1 MNFKDLEYFQR
12 LVREKNFTKVAKA
25 FQVSQPTITYAVKR
39 LEDELGT
46 ELVYRDQ
53 SHKQLMI
60 TQSGLVL
67 SRHISNI
74 LKELTIAVTEI
85 DRLKEETLD
94 FGLPPIIGNFYFP
107 KLSSYLFK
115 NNLMSH
121 IHLVDGGSRDLYD
134 LLRRGKIDLALLGT
148 TQPIRDGEL
157 TSELLVEKKFMIV
170 VSPQHPL
177 ATRKEISFAELKDE
191 PFVLLNEHYVH
202 PTDFKKMAQQAHFEP
217 QIIYQNSNLNILKG
231 MIREQIGIGFLAE
244 LAVSPEDKLVT
255 IPITDSPQPT
265 FMISLVQREQ
275 ILDSTIRAQLIELIR
290 EFSTND
296 INKKNEEIH

>member
-12 LVREKNFTKVAKA
+12 LVREKNFTKVANA
-25 FQVSQPTITYAVKR
+25 FHVSQPTITYAVKR
-39 LEDELGT
+39 LEEELGT

-53 SHKQLMI
+53 SHKQLII
-60 TQSGLVL
+60 TQSGLIL

-74 LKELTIAVTEI
+74 LKEVTIAVTEI

-121 IHLVDGGSRDLYD
+121 IHLVDGGSRDLYG
-134 LLRRGKIDLALLGT
+134 LLRRGKIDLVLLGS
-148 TQPIRDGEL
+148 TQPIRDDDL
-157 TSELLVEKKFMIV
+157 TSEILIEKKFMIV
-170 VSPQHPL
+170 VSPNHPL
-177 ATRKEISFAELKDE
+177 AQRKEVAFSELKDE

-202 PTDFKKMAQQAHFEP
+202 PTAFKKMAQQAHFDP

-244 LAVSPEDKLVT
+244 LAISPDDHLVM
-255 IPITDSPQPT
+255 IPITDQPQPS
-265 FMISLVQREQ
+265 FIISLVQREQ
-275 ILDSTIRAQLIELIR
+275 VLNSTLRGQLIDLIR
-290 EFSTND
+290 DFSHQNS
-296 INKKNEEIH
+296 E

>member
-12 LVREKNFTKVAKA
+12 LVREKSFTKVANA
-25 FQVSQPTITYAVKR
+25 FHVSQPTITYAVKR
-39 LEDELGT
+39 LEDELGA

-53 SHKQLMI
+53 SHKQLII
-60 TQSGLVL
+60 TQAGIVL

-74 LKELTIAVTEI
+74 LKEVAIAVTEI
-85 DRLKEETLD
+85 DRLKEDTLD

-115 NNLMSH
+115 NDLMSH
-121 IHLVDGGSRDLYD
+121 IHLVDGGSRDLYG
-134 LLRRGKIDLALLGT
+134 LLRRGKIDLALLGS
-148 TQPIRDGEL
+148 TQPIRDDDL
-157 TSELLVEKKFMIV
+157 TSEILIEKRFMIV
-170 VSPQHPL
+170 VSPNHPL
-177 ATRKEISFAELKDE
+177 AKRKDISFSELKDE

-202 PTDFKKMAQQAHFEP
+202 PTAFKKMAQQAHFEP

-244 LAVSPEDKLVT
+244 LAISPEDNLVM
-255 IPITDSPQPT
+255 IPITDQPQPT

-275 ILDSTIRAQLIELIR
+275 VLDSTLRGQLIELIR
-290 EFSTND
+290 GFSQQ
-296 INKKNEEIH
+296 KEQ

>member
-12 LVREKNFTKVAKA
+12 LVREKSFTKVANA
-25 FQVSQPTITYAVKR
+25 FHVSQPTITYAVKR
-39 LEDELGT
+39 LEDELGA

-53 SHKQLMI
+53 SHKQLII
-60 TQSGLVL
+60 TQSGLIL

-74 LKELTIAVTEI
+74 LKEITIAVTEI

-115 NNLMSH
+115 NNLMQH
-121 IHLVDGGSRDLYD
+121 IHLVDGGSRDLYG
-134 LLRRGKIDLALLGT
+134 LLRRGKIDLALLGS
-148 TQPIRDGEL
+148 TQPIRDDEL
-157 TSELLVEKKFMIV
+157 TSELLIEKRFMIA
-170 VSPQHPL
+170 VSPNHPL
-177 ATRKEISFAELKDE
+177 ANRKEVAFSELKDE

-202 PTDFKKMAQQAHFEP
+202 PTAFKKMAQQAHFEP

-244 LAVSPEDKLVT
+244 LAVSPDDHLVM
-255 IPITDSPQPT
+255 IPITDEPQPT

-275 ILDSTIRAQLIELIR
+275 ILDSTICGQLIDLIR
-290 EFSTND
+290 DFSQQR
-296 INKKNEEIH
+296 EQ

>member
-12 LVREKNFTKVAKA
+12 LVREKSFTKVANA
-25 FQVSQPTITYAVKR
+25 FHVSQPTITYAVKR
-39 LEDELGT
+39 LEDELGA

-53 SHKQLMI
+53 SHKQLII
-60 TQSGLVL
+60 TQSGLIL

-74 LKELTIAVTEI
+74 LKEITIAVTEI

-115 NNLMSH
+115 NNLMQH
-121 IHLVDGGSRDLYD
+121 IHLVDGGSRDLYG
-134 LLRRGKIDLALLGT
+134 LLRRGKIDLALLGS
-148 TQPIRDGEL
+148 TQPIRDDEL
-157 TSELLVEKKFMIV
+157 TSELLIEKRFMIA
-170 VSPQHPL
+170 VSPNHPL
-177 ATRKEISFAELKDE
+177 ANRKEVAFSELKDE

-202 PTDFKKMAQQAHFEP
+202 PTAFKKMAQQAHFEP

-244 LAVSPEDKLVT
+244 LAVSPDDHLVM
-255 IPITDSPQPT
+255 IPITDEPQPT

-275 ILDSTIRAQLIELIR
+275 ILDSTIRGQLIDLIR
-290 EFSTND
+290 DFSQQR
-296 INKKNEEIH
+296 EQ

>member
-12 LVREKNFTKVAKA
+12 LVREKSFTKVANA
-25 FQVSQPTITYAVKR
+25 FHVSQPTITYAVKR
-39 LEDELGT
+39 LEDELGA

-53 SHKQLMI
+53 SHKQLII
-60 TQSGLVL
+60 TQSGLIL

-74 LKELTIAVTEI
+74 LKEITIAVTEI

-115 NNLMSH
+115 NNLMQH
-121 IHLVDGGSRDLYD
+121 IHLVDGGSRDLYG
-134 LLRRGKIDLALLGT
+134 LLRRGKIDLALLGS
-148 TQPIRDGEL
+148 TQPIRDDEL
-157 TSELLVEKKFMIV
+157 TSELLIEKRFMIV
-170 VSPQHPL
+170 VSPNHPL
-177 ATRKEISFAELKDE
+177 AKRKEVTFSELKDE

-202 PTDFKKMAQQAHFEP
+202 PTAFKKMAQQAHFEP

-244 LAVSPEDKLVT
+244 LAVSSDDHLVM
-255 IPITDSPQPT
+255 IPITDEPQPT

-275 ILDSTIRAQLIELIR
+275 ILDSTIRGQLIELIR
-290 EFSTND
+290 DFSQQR
-296 INKKNEEIH
+296 EQ